1 MFLRSK
7 SIIPQAQQTVELVHG
22 RLWRNMGI
30 SIGSNPTLS
39 AITTYLSGRSL

>member
-7 SIIPQAQQTVELVHG
+7 SIIPQAQQTVELAHG
-22 RLWRNMGI
+22 RLWRNMQI

-39 AITTYLSGRSL
+39 AIPLFSTG